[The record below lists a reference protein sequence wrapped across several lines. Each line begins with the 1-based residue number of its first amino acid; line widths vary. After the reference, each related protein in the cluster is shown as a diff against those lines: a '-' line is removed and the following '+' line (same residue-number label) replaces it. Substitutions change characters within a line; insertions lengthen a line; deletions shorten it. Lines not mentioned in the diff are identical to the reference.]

1 MGEQGGDMI
10 ARLRGQVLEKDPSG
24 VVIEAGGV
32 GYAVSVPLSCL
43 EKLQGNDADL
53 FVHTVVREDA
63 ILLFGFLTRQERELF
78 RKLIS
83 VNGVGPSTA
92 LAVLS
97 GMSAD
102 DLVRAVRER
111 DHRRLQGIPR
121 VGKKTAERICLE
133 LSEKFEEATLAA
145 GGGPALSDD
154 LQDAVSAL
162 ANLGYKVQDASTALR
177 KVRETHPEGP
187 VSSWIRMALRELSPR

>member
-1 MGEQGGDMI
+1 MI
-10 ARLRGQVLEKDPSG
+10 ARLRGKILEKDPSG
-24 VVIEAGGV
+24 VVVEAAGV
-32 GYAVSVPLSCL
+32 GYEVSVPLSCL
-43 EKLQGNDADL
+43 ERLQGAEADL

-92 LAVLS
+92 LAILS
-97 GMSAD
+97 GMSAE
-102 DLVRAVRER
+102 DLVRAVADR

-133 LSEKFEEATLAA
+133 LSGKFTGPELVP
-145 GGGPALSDD
+145 GGGPSLPDD

-162 ANLGYKVQDASTALR
+162 TNLGYRAQDAAAALR
-177 KVRETHPEGP
+177 KVRDAQPEGP
-187 VSSWIRMALRELSPR
+187 VSAWIRLALRELSPR

>member
-1 MGEQGGDMI
+1 MI
-10 ARLRGQVLEKDPSG
+10 ARLRGRVLEKDPSG

-43 EKLQGNDADL
+43 EKLQGTEADL

-63 ILLFGFLTRQERELF
+63 ILLFGFLTKHERELF
-78 RKLIS
+78 CKLIS

-133 LSEKFEEATLAA
+133 LSGKFEESAVGA
-145 GGGPALSDD
+145 GGGPPLSDD

-162 ANLGYKVQDASTALR
+162 ANLGYKAQDAASALR
-177 KVRETHPEGP
+177 KVRDSHPEGP
-187 VSSWIRMALRELSPR
+187 VSSWIRLALRELSPR